1 MIWDVGEVFVD
12 LKLARQKLIVWKLAM
27 LFMEFFLLLAVT
39 IASVNIA
46 HHKQL
51 HEFVNMSKC
60 EIKSF
65 LCQSKNLFI
74 QKNNLDN
81 FNTPIM

>member
-27 LFMEFFLLLAVT
+27 LFMEFFLLLAVM

-46 HHKQL
+46 HHKPL
-51 HEFVNMSKC
+51 HEFVNMSEY
-60 EIKSF
+60 EIK
-65 LCQSKNLFI
+65 
-74 QKNNLDN
+74 
-81 FNTPIM
+81 